1 MKSIHIPHIFFDVVI
16 LLRGIAM
23 GFCRFWP

>member
-1 MKSIHIPHIFFDVVI
+1 MKSLHNPHKYFDVVI